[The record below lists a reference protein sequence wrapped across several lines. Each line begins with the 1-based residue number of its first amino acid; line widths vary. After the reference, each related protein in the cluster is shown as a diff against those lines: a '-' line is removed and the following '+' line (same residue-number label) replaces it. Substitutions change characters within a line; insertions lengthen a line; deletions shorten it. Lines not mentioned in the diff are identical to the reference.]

1 MKTILI
7 AVLLVLAVGA
17 GAFWLSGTNRG
28 TESDQANGRETP
40 DLTYNYEAREVV
52 VQQMDEAGHL
62 LYQVEAQQIVQL
74 PDNGRI
80 AATGLTMHHDPPGT
94 STAGPYRW
102 TLTAMSADLPAEGG
116 KVSFQGRVRARGR
129 LQTNNVEV
137 QLSTEQLDYDLDAG
151 VISSDA
157 EVALQWGKGVT
168 GSGRPLRVN
177 IKQGL
182 TELGDMSGSFTP

>member
-1 MKTILI
+1 MRTILF
-7 AVLLVLAVGA
+7 AVLVVLAVGA

-28 TESDQANGRETP
+28 AEGDRAEDRDVP
-40 DLTYNYEAREVV
+40 DLAYDFEARDVL
-52 VQQMDEAGHL
+52 VQQMDETGRL
-62 LYQVEAQQIVQL
+62 LYQIEAQQIAQL

-80 AATGLTMHHDPPGT
+80 AATGLTMHHDPAET
-94 STAGPYRW
+94 DTAGPYRW
-102 TLTAMSADLPAEGG
+102 TLTARSAALPAEGG
-116 KVSFQGRVRARGR
+116 KVSFQGNVRASGR
-129 LQTNNVEV
+129 LHTNNVDV

-177 IKQGL
+177 IKQGT
-182 TELGDMSGSFTP
+182 TELGYMSGSFTP